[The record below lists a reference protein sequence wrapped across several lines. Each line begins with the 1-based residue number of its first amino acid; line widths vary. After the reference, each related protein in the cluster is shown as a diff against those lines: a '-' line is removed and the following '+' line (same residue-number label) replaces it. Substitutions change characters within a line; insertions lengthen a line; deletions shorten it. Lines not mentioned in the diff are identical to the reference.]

1 MVSDDLHGSARD
13 LRQKLYRLEVLLS
26 IEKGRLGGDEPAGEA
41 SRDAERAAA
50 LSRLIESG
58 LIEAAPAPE
67 HFRLKPEGRDFL
79 KAVRSKVAF
88 HGMVDWTRVDEIDF
102 SKL

>member
-1 MVSDDLHGSARD
+1 MSDDLHGSARD

-41 SRDAERAAA
+41 PYAERAAA

>member
-1 MVSDDLHGSARD
+1 MSDDLHGSARD

-26 IEKGRLGGDEPAGEA
+26 IEKGRLGGDGPGGEA
-41 SRDAERAAA
+41 PRDAERAAA
-50 LSRLIESG
+50 LSRLLESG
-58 LIEAAPAPE
+58 LIEAAPVPE
-67 HFRLKPEGRDFL
+67 HFRLTPEGRDFL

-88 HGMVDWTRVDEIDF
+88 HGTVDWTRVDEIDF

>member
-13 LRQKLYRLEVLLS
+13 LRRKLYRLEVLLD
-26 IEKGRLGGDEPAGEA
+26 IEKGRLGGDAPK
-41 SRDAERAAA
+41 DAERAAA
-50 LSRLIESG
+50 LARLLDSG

-67 HFRLKPEGRDFL
+67 HFRLKPDGRDFL

>member
-1 MVSDDLHGSARD
+1 MSDDLHGSARD
-13 LRQKLYRLEVLLS
+13 LRQKLYRLEVLLD
-26 IEKGRLGGDEPAGEA
+26 IEKGRLGGDGMTG
-41 SRDAERAAA
+41 DVERAAA
-50 LSRLIESG
+50 LSRLLESG

-67 HFRLKPEGRDFL
+67 HFHLRPEGRDFL

>member
-1 MVSDDLHGSARD
+1 VSDDLHGSARS
-13 LRQKLYRLEVLLS
+13 LRQKLYRLEVLLD
-26 IEKGRLGGDEPAGEA
+26 IEKGRHGGEGPAGEA
-41 SRDAERAAA
+41 PKDLERAAA
-50 LSRLIESG
+50 LARLLETG

-67 HFRLKPEGRDFL
+67 HFRLKPDGRDFL

-88 HGMVDWTRVDEIDF
+88 QGMVDWTRVDEIDF

>member
-1 MVSDDLHGSARD
+1 MSDDLHGRARD
-13 LRQKLYRLEVLLS
+13 LRQKLYRLEVLLD
-26 IEKGRLGGDEPAGEA
+26 IEKGRHGGDGLAGEA
-41 SRDAERAAA
+41 PKDVERAAA
-50 LSRLIESG
+50 LARLLESG
-58 LIEAAPAPE
+58 LIEAAPAPA
-67 HFRLKPEGRDFL
+67 HFRLKPDGRDFL